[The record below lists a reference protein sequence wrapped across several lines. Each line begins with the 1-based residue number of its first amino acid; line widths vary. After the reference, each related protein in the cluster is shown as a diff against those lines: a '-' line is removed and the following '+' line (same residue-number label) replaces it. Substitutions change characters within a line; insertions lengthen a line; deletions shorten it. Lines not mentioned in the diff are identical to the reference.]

1 MIRLGF
7 QEYLCSWLHIDLLDC
22 EDLSLVNLCTDYNR
36 DLLRHRRKRVGCKLC
51 FDRFIYYWS
60 QYFVIWFN
68 QPFDVFCLRQVFVHL
83 SVWQLCSLPLQWA
96 SLQWV
101 VLGEKMHH
109 LYKVRQYHL
118 HAIIIRLLLSLPNRL
133 LISFFAKILSVCQE
147 NVAGGFRLPIFWCLL
162 PWLRRTEQ
170 RNLPKRYVNF
180 L

>member
-1 MIRLGF
+1 M
-7 QEYLCSWLHIDLLDC
+7 H
-22 EDLSLVNLCTDYNR
+22 
-36 DLLRHRRKRVGCKLC
+36 LRA
-51 FDRFIYYWS
+51 FDKTRIPGIPLFIYWIAKISVLSICVRITIEISWDIDGKGLGVNYVLTVS
-60 QYFVIWFN
+60 FIIEAIWFTL
-68 QPFDVFCLRQVFVHL
+68 PFDVFCLRQVFVHL

-162 PWLRRTEQ
+162 PWLHRTEQ